1 MADFAPALPKSKAEY
16 VAQLLLDRIIT
27 SDMQPGSSFGTE
39 AELLAQYDV
48 SRPTLRESLRILEAQ
63 GVLRLRPG
71 PKGGILVTKPG
82 MDILAHGLSV
92 YLRLHDVPFIE
103 VLKAREVI
111 EPALAAA
118 AAENATDDDIA
129 ALQASVDRMAGH
141 TEQAE
146 FVEENRIFHSLVA
159 QASKNEVMAIFWSTI
174 SILAAGEQHGINY
187 TSRNQRHVI
196 DFHQGIVDAI
206 RARDAQRAAS
216 LMGEHLGE
224 LERLLG
230 KRYQN
235 LIGQATHI
243 VGRRGA
249 PLR

>member
-1 MADFAPALPKSKAEY
+1 MANFSMSLPKSKAEY

-27 SDMQPGSSFGTE
+27 TDMQPGSSFGTE
-39 AELLAQYDV
+39 AELLEQYDV

-63 GVLRLRPG
+63 GVLQLRPG

-118 AAENATDDDIA
+118 AAENATDEDLA
-129 ALQASVDRMAGH
+129 ALQASVDRMGRISDQAG
-141 TEQAE
+141 
-146 FVEENRIFHSLVA
+146 FVEENRVFHSRVA
-159 QASKNEVMAIFWSTI
+159 EASKNEVMAIFWSTI
-174 SILAAGEQHGINY
+174 SILAAGEQYGIKY
-187 TSRNQRHVI
+187 TSRNQRHVVAA
-196 DFHQGIVDAI
+196 HQGIVDAI
-206 RARDAQRAAS
+206 RARDSQKSAA

-224 LERLLG
+224 LENLLG

-235 LIGQATHI
+235 LVGQATHI
-243 VGRRGA
+243 VGRTGVQVR
-249 PLR
+249 

>member
-1 MADFAPALPKSKAEY
+1 MANFSTSLPRSKAEY

-27 SDMQPGSSFGTE
+27 TNMQPGSTFGTE
-39 AELLAQYDV
+39 AELLEQYDV

-63 GVLRLRPG
+63 GVLKLRPG

-92 YLRLHDVPFIE
+92 YLRLHDVPFLE

-118 AAENATDDDIA
+118 AAEHATEEDFA
-129 ALQASVDRMAGH
+129 AMQASVDRMKTLTA
-141 TEQAE
+141 QAE
-146 FVEENRIFHSLVA
+146 FVEENRVFHSLVA
-159 QASKNEVMAIFWSTI
+159 DASKNEVMAIFWSTI

-187 TSRNQRHVI
+187 TSRNQRHVVEA
-196 DFHQGIVDAI
+196 HQAIVDAI
-206 RARDAQRAAS
+206 RARNVQQASS
-216 LMGEHLGE
+216 LMEEHLGE
-224 LERLLG
+224 LERLVG

-235 LIGQATHI
+235 LAGQATHI
-243 VGRRGA
+243 VSRTGLQIG
-249 PLR
+249 